1 MPPQVTTW
9 WDRVSAV
16 APAPDLG
23 LVLLTALLAFA
34 ATSAPGT
41 WRHTRHL
48 VTIAHE
54 GAHGVAAL
62 ASGRRLAG
70 IRLHSD
76 TSGLTVSVGRDRG
89 FGMVV
94 TSAAGYVGPALVGL
108 LAATLLAHGHAVGV
122 LWVLLVLL
130 ALLLLQIRNFFGLW
144 AVLLAGTGL
153 VVVTRWTPADV
164 QLVIAYVVTWF
175 LLLGAPRAVVELQ
188 RERRRRGGRERT
200 SDAAALARLT
210 RLPAVL
216 WVGFFLVVTVGCL
229 LLGCSDAARGR
240 RLTAS
245 STARCSASPPA
256 ARPRSRPL
264 VVTAIERVRSTGCP
278 AATRASSSAWSSP
291 CTACGNPPTS
301 R

>member
-89 FGMVV
+89 FGMVL

-108 LAATLLAHGHAVGV
+108 LAAALLAHGHAVGV
-122 LWVLLVLL
+122 LWALLVLL

-153 VVVTRWTPADV
+153 VVVTRWTPVEV

-229 LLGCSDAARGR
+229 LLGGRLLLVAAG
-240 RLTAS
+240 
-245 STARCSASPPA
+245 
-256 ARPRSRPL
+256 
-264 VVTAIERVRSTGCP
+264 
-278 AATRASSSAWSSP
+278 
-291 CTACGNPPTS
+291 
-301 R
+301 